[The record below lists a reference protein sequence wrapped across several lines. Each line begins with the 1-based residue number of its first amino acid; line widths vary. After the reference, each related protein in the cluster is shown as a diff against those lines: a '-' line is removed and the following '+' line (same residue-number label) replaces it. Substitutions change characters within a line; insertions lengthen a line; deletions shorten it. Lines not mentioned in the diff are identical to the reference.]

1 MKFLIFNGSLKV
13 DAESNTFSVCKMAQ
27 LAFEKLGHSCEIVTM
42 RELDYEGST
51 DDVNDDL
58 KPYIMKMFD
67 MDGVI
72 FATPIWWGTHSCY
85 IQSLLERLDFIY
97 SWAKDNKYQPF
108 YNKVLGTL
116 VSGGGDGF
124 QHIHGVLYS
133 AASNF
138 GFTIPPQC
146 NIESKAQGIEEI
158 KADDDTLNQV
168 KNCTIN
174 MVTWAKILKEGN
186 PTASARHGSVDI
198 NENLDEAIS
207 WQKLRQAG
215 AVMPYLYSSPEAK
228 YPDPK
233 QDPEF
238 YRKSGVSP
246 AMAGKNIPPDRNQP
260 NIITSIN
267 LKAGVGKKP
276 GEKLTP
282 LPGMSPVAWQKYM
295 DASWQG
301 IKQNAAAGDPKAKE
315 KFDQIKQ
322 AAKDAGMPIMEG
334 KRIPRKKGQKAKS
347 KKHSDLYTDEDPK
360 GTIHGLGFKDEA
372 TARASVSKIRK
383 SGRSHAHK
391 IQAAVAMEQRA
402 RAAGKSGPAAI
413 YRKYINSMKKKT
425 KAKNKKK

>member
-1 MKFLIFNGSLKV
+1 MKFLICNGSLTPN
-13 DAESNTFSVCKMAQ
+13 EQSNTYTLCEMVK
-27 LAFEKLGHSCEIVTM
+27 LAFEKLNHECEIVTIRDLNYTPSTKDIDDDM
-42 RELDYEGST
+42 RT
-51 DDVNDDL
+51 VIN
-58 KPYIMKMFD
+58 KMFKV
-67 MDGVI
+67 DGVI
-72 FATPIWWGTHSCY
+72 FATPIWWGTHSCH
-85 IQSLLERLDFIY
+85 IQAMLERLDFIY

-108 YNKVLGTL
+108 YNKVFGTL

-138 GFTIPPQC
+138 GFTVPPQC

-158 KADDDTLNQV
+158 KSDEDTLNQV

-198 NENLDEAIS
+198 NESLN
-207 WQKLRQAG
+207 
-215 AVMPYLYSSPEAK
+215 
-228 YPDPK
+228 
-233 QDPEF
+233 
-238 YRKSGVSP
+238 
-246 AMAGKNIPPDRNQP
+246 
-260 NIITSIN
+260 
-267 LKAGVGKKP
+267 
-276 GEKLTP
+276 
-282 LPGMSPVAWQKYM
+282 
-295 DASWQG
+295 
-301 IKQNAAAGDPKAKE
+301 
-315 KFDQIKQ
+315 
-322 AAKDAGMPIMEG
+322 EG
-334 KRIPRKKGQKAKS
+334 KRIPRKKGQKRKS